1 MNLLL
6 LSRTVFT
13 ALNTRDFSEFEKI
26 VTDDVTLDFPG
37 AGRIEGQRKVQVF
50 MKALLR
56 KYRRLEFT
64 VTDVIADT
72 KSAVVVWNNQGEHA
86 DGNPYANSGMTL
98 ICFREGKIEFIS
110 DYFKDTSFV
119 K

>member
-1 MNLLL
+1 MNFQL
-6 LSRTVFT
+6 LSRAVFT

-26 VTDDVTLDFPG
+26 VSDDVALDFPG
-37 AGRIEGQRKVQVF
+37 AGRLEGQRKVQVF

-56 KYRRLEFT
+56 KYNMLEFM
-64 VTDVIADT
+64 VSEVITGNDR
-72 KSAVVVWNNQGEHA
+72 AVVVWTNRGERA
-86 DGNPYANSGMTL
+86 DGTPYANSGMTL
-98 ICFREGKIEFIS
+98 ICFREGKITFIS